1 MAKLKGSYEKAEQE
15 YNQHKERI
23 NTIAEEAD
31 SIKDDLSKTD
41 QEVMKCKHH
50 KKHYDEKRST
60 HLRNIQVL
68 EGTLESKE
76 QDLQTSVSKAK
87 EISPERL
94 EIRRTARSLD
104 SEISRLKVKITTQQE
119 QQGDREEVVRQYR
132 EALESYN
139 NMAQQMKNLN
149 SFIKSLDSVMNH
161 RVQVYSEFRR
171 FLSARCKYYFD
182 SMLAQRG
189 YTGSMTFD
197 HKNETLSVSVQPGQ
211 GNKADLSDMRSL
223 SGGERSFSTVCF
235 VLSLWA
241 ITETPF
247 RCLDEFDVYMDMVNR
262 RISMDMMLKVAASQ
276 RHRQFIFLTPQNMS
290 SLPVSQLIHIL
301 RLNDPDR
308 GNKTQRNQD
317 EDQ

>member
-1 MAKLKGSYEKAEQE
+1 
-15 YNQHKERI
+15 
-23 NTIAEEAD
+23 
-31 SIKDDLSKTD
+31 
-41 QEVMKCKHH
+41 MKCKHH
-50 KKHYDEKRST
+50 KKHYDEKRSA
-60 HLRNIQVL
+60 HLQNIQTL
-68 EGTLESKE
+68 EASLESKE
-76 QDLQTSVSKAK
+76 QELQISVAKAT
-87 EISPERL
+87 EICPKRL
-94 EIRRTARSLD
+94 EGRRNARSLD

-119 QQGDREEVVRQYR
+119 QQGDREEVVRQYH
-132 EALESYN
+132 EALENYK

-161 RVQVYSEFRR
+161 RLQVYAELRR

-197 HKNETLSVSVQPGQ
+197 HKNETLSISVQPGQ

-241 ITETPF
+241 ITEAPF

-262 RISMDMMLKVAASQ
+262 RISMDMMLKVAAGQ
-276 RHRQFIFLTPQNMS
+276 RYRQFIFLTPQSMS
-290 SLPVSQLIHIL
+290 SLPVSKIIRIL
-301 RLNDPDR
+301 RLKDPDR
-308 GNKTQRNQD
+308 CQNNNAQRSQDD